1 MPDIDKAAYSKF
13 KKANKANP
21 TGNESYHST
30 WSSCHRDNDSE
41 QTSKSPVFQF
51 EKKKV
56 FYIYKKY

>member
-30 WSSCHRDNDSE
+30 
-41 QTSKSPVFQF
+41 
-51 EKKKV
+51 
-56 FYIYKKY
+56 